1 MSLIKQLI
9 PLSHKFTPASAE
21 TDWGHVNDLV
31 YGTWNEPTKDTNS
44 AVFSCLMAIA
54 TAYPEPPLKVFKMR
68 GDGQRRDQ
76 VDSPLQ
82 KLLDSPTPEG
92 ELTME
97 DMLFW
102 TAWAKHV
109 DGNAYWVKVR
119 SGNAETGNVI
129 QLWPISP
136 TLIKPISEN
145 GDWISYYKYQY
156 ESNKFVRIPVAN
168 IIHFRLGV
176 DDQDMR
182 KGLAPL
188 KALVR
193 QIATDDEV
201 DKFVEALLKNYAVPG
216 LVVTP
221 GAGTS
226 ISEDQAKVISE
237 KLSRKFGNDQRG
249 NIAVMSRE
257 STIAQFGFSPD
268 DLNLDILHRVPEER
282 ISAVLGVPAIV
293 AGLGAGL
300 DRATYDNARSMGEWF
315 TERKLIPQWRSDER
329 KLNISLLPDF
339 TSNPNIK
346 IEFDLTDVRALQE
359 DEDAKYVR
367 LQIAVGKPW
376 MTRNEARDDI
386 GMDAIDGWDDED
398 TEKPEPVPEA
408 LKPFALPEGE
418 QTVEEDIESL
428 QKALAQWQR
437 KALKCIGKECKFDTN
452 LISSEIVTMISMALP
467 NCKTADE
474 VRAVFA
480 KVMKP
485 TSDTTKGSIMTL
497 AAELKR
503 ANDLLENT
511 IEPAQSPK

>member
-1 MSLIKQLI
+1 M
-9 PLSHKFTPASAE
+9 
-21 TDWGHVNDLV
+21 HVNDLV
-31 YGTWNEPTKDTNS
+31 HGTWNESTTSETNS

-54 TAYPEPPLKVFKMR
+54 TAYPEPPLVVYKKR
-68 GDGQRRDQ
+68 GDGQRREQ
-76 VDSPLQ
+76 TDSPLQ
-82 KLLDSPTPEG
+82 DLLDSPTPNG

-109 DGNAYWVKVR
+109 DGNAYWIKVR
-119 SGNAETGNVI
+119 SGNAETGNVV

-136 TLIKPISEN
+136 TLIKPISN
-145 GDWISYYKYQY
+145 KGDWISYYKYQIA
-156 ESNKFVRIPVAN
+156 SNEFVKVPVEN

-182 KGLAPL
+182 YGLSPL

-193 QIATDDEV
+193 QISTDDEA

-216 LVVTP
+216 LVVIP
-221 GAGTS
+221 GPGVS
-226 ISEDQAKVISE
+226 ISEDQSNTITE
-237 KLSRKFGNDQRG
+237 KLRRKFGNEQRG
-249 NIAVMSRE
+249 NIAVMTRE
-257 STIAQFGFSPD
+257 STVQQFGLSPE
-268 DLNLDILHRVPEER
+268 DLNLSVLHRVPEER

-339 TSNPNIK
+339 TSNPNIS

-376 MTRNEARDDI
+376 MTRNEAREEINEDPI
-386 GMDAIDGWDDED
+386 EGWDDED
-398 TEKPEPVPEA
+398 IAKPEPVPEP
-408 LKPFALPEGE
+408 LKPFVEGTPEPEEEPEEMAKDLRIWRKKSIKQLKSGKSAAIAFNSEYIPRNVSLAIMDALH
-418 QTVEEDIESL
+418 
-428 QKALAQWQR
+428 
-437 KALKCIGKECKFDTN
+437 
-452 LISSEIVTMISMALP
+452 
-467 NCKTADE
+467 NCKTVGE
-474 VRAVFA
+474 VGLVFA
-480 KVMKP
+480 KAMKP
-485 TSDTTKGSIMTL
+485 TGEYDAIIATL
-497 AAELKR
+497 RDAIKVMNNVAA
-503 ANDLLENT
+503 
-511 IEPAQSPK
+511 

>member
-9 PLSHKFTPASAE
+9 PKALKFTPASAE
-21 TDWGHVNDLV
+21 QDWGHVNDLA
-31 YGTWNEPTKDTNS
+31 YGTWNEPKNSNVNS

-54 TAYPEPPLKVFKMR
+54 TAYPEPPLVVFKKR
-68 GDGQRRDQ
+68 ADGQRRTNVTSTD
-76 VDSPLQ
+76 PLQ
-82 KLLDSPTPEG
+82 TLLDSPTPEG

-156 ESNKFVRIPVAN
+156 ESNKYVRVPIQN

-182 KGLAPL
+182 MGLAPL

-193 QIATDDEV
+193 QISTDNEA
-201 DKFVEALLKNYAVPG
+201 DKFVESLLKNYAVPG
-216 LVVTP
+216 LVVIP

-226 ISEDQAKVISE
+226 LTEDQADNIQE
-237 KLSRKFGNDQRG
+237 RLRRKFGNEARG

-257 STIAQFGFSPD
+257 STVQQFGFSPE
-268 DLNLDILHRVPEER
+268 DLNLSVLHRVPEER

-315 TERKLIPQWRSDER
+315 TERKLIPQWRSDAR
-329 KLNISLLPDF
+329 KLNISLKPDF
-339 TSNPNIK
+339 TQNPNIA
-346 IEFDLTDVRALQE
+346 IEFDLTDVRSLQE
-359 DEDAKYVR
+359 DEDAKYTR

-398 TEKPEPVPEA
+398 TEKPNPVPEV

-428 QKALAQWQR
+428 QKDLRKWR
-437 KALKCIGKECKFDTN
+437 TKALRQLKDGK
-452 LISSEIVTMISMALP
+452 SA
-467 NCKTADE
+467 
-474 VRAVFA
+474 AVSFE
-480 KVMKP
+480 
-485 TSDTTKGSIMTL
+485 S
-497 AAELKR
+497 
-503 ANDLLENT
+503 NT
-511 IEPAQSPK
+511 IPDSLSGAIMGALEGAKTLIDVNRIFHNAAVWKGYP